1 MTVQYAV
8 RPVPIGHR
16 WFAMVEER
24 GDLVVCG
31 VCGRVVFPDLH
42 ATPIVAY
49 IHDHRGA
56 CVGQVDFC
64 RECGLDVIEED
75 SENFPV
81 SWNSK

>member
-1 MTVQYAV
+1 MNVKYAV
-8 RPVPIGHR
+8 RPAQIGYR

-24 GDLVVCG
+24 GDLAVCG
-31 VCGRVVFPDLH
+31 LCGRVIFPDLH

-49 IHDHRGA
+49 IHHQGV

-75 SENFPV
+75 REKFPS
-81 SWNSK
+81 SWGFE